1 MILWLFIRLW
11 VSMLRLLR
19 LLNRLWIRMMGELL
33 CWFCVVC
40 VWIFNFMVKFF
51 FLCCW
56 VRVLCWL
63 LCYRVVINKV
73 YFEFFCKSGLM
84 LFVVGI
90 YLYISGDLYLVK
102 ILYWIKMKMIE
113 VDDEFYSYI
122 VSYIKYIG
130 ESVFDILWCMLKFFV
145 VL

>member
-1 MILWLFIRLW
+1 
-11 VSMLRLLR
+11 
-19 LLNRLWIRMMGELL
+19 
-33 CWFCVVC
+33 
-40 VWIFNFMVKFF
+40 
-51 FLCCW
+51 
-56 VRVLCWL
+56 
-63 LCYRVVINKV
+63 
-73 YFEFFCKSGLM
+73 M

-90 YLYISGDLYLVK
+90 YLYIFGDLYLVK

-145 VL
+145 VLQFVVLVMKEVCVVLFVIVEVKLVKMIKDKVCVMCEFLFLDEYVE